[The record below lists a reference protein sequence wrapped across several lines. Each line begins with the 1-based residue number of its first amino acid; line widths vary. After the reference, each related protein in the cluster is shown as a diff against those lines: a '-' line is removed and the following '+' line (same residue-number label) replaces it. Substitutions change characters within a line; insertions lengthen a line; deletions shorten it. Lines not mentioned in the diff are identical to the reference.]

1 MNLLYA
7 LDYYK
12 GFAMLMILYNNL
24 TIIII
29 SQAELLDESCGAKL
43 DFQDCF
49 SCQKGVKTAAFFERN
64 IFAFILSFAIGGF
77 IITSI

>member
-1 MNLLYA
+1 
-7 LDYYK
+7 
-12 GFAMLMILYNNL
+12 MLMILYNNL

-64 IFAFILSFAIGGF
+64 ISFLSLLQLVV
-77 IITSI
+77 SLLL

>member
-1 MNLLYA
+1 
-7 LDYYK
+7 
-12 GFAMLMILYNNL
+12 MLMILYNNL

-64 IFAFILSFAIGGF
+64 IFLAFLFSFAIGGF
-77 IITSI
+77 IITVI

>member
-1 MNLLYA
+1 
-7 LDYYK
+7 
-12 GFAMLMILYNNL
+12 MLMILYNNL

-64 IFAFILSFAIGGF
+64 IFFIFFFSLLQIGGF
-77 IITSI
+77 ITTVI